1 MNKAQALALLEA
13 TLKASLEVSL
23 LVAQMERE
31 GRDVLTD
38 AERARLR
45 AATEAAAHRAHDS
58 AARL

>member
-13 TLKASLEVSL
+13 SLKAALEIGIV
-23 LVAQMERE
+23 VAQMESE
-31 GRDVLTD
+31 GRDSLTD

-45 AATEAAAHRAHDS
+45 AATDAAARRAHDS